1 MSRKTKTGRTSRAE
15 RTEPTERVEPTKR
28 GEPAERAEIIERTAL
43 AVDRL
48 DEGDAAAELER
59 LAAEIAKHDVAYH
72 QNDAPTISDADYDA
86 LRQRNAAIEARFPA
100 LVRADSPSKRLGAA
114 PSDKFAKV
122 RHRVAMLSLDNAF
135 ADDDITSFVDR
146 IRRFLGLPAEEQIT
160 MTAEPKID
168 GLSSSLRYE
177 RGRFVLGATRGD
189 GSEGE
194 DVTRNLMTL
203 DDIPKHV
210 RGMPDVFEVRGE
222 VYMSHADFTA
232 MNERQAA
239 AGKPLFANPRNAAA
253 GSLRQLDPEV
263 TRRRPLRFFAYTWGE
278 VSKLPGVRQS
288 EIYAALKSWG
298 FPTNP
303 LWRLCDTADELLAF
317 YHDIERQRAD
327 LDYDID
333 GVVYKVDRLDWQ
345 ERLGFVSRAPRWAI
359 AHKFPPQQAQTVLED
374 IDIQVGR
381 TGVLTPVAKLK
392 PITVGGVVVSNATLH
407 NEEEIARKDVRIGDT
422 VVVQRAGDVIP
433 QIVRV
438 ILERR
443 PRGAKAYGFPD
454 RCPACGSH
462 AVREVDE
469 KTGKAEAARRCTGG
483 LICPAQAV
491 ERLKHFVSRHAFDI
505 EGLGATYLETLH
517 EEGLLKDPS
526 DIFRLPERAEDVDRV
541 LKKRRQE
548 LSELRAEAKDAGGD
562 ASAKKTA
569 AKKSKARDEGKLI
582 QNLMAA
588 IEARREIGLDRFIF
602 ALGIPHVGETTAR
615 LLARNFGT
623 LDELRKSM
631 KGEAALEDLDS
642 IGGIGETMANEIV
655 EFFREPHNI
664 EVIDRLAKKV
674 TATPLEQAKADSPVS
689 GKTVVFTGTLE
700 KMTRN
705 EAKAR
710 AESLGAK
717 VAGSVSAK
725 TDIVVAGPGA
735 GSKLKQAQ
743 ALGVQVLD
751 EDGWLALIGKA

>member
-1 MSRKTKTGRTSRAE
+1 VSRKTKTGRTARAE
-15 RTEPTERVEPTKR
+15 RTEPTKR
-28 GEPAERAEIIERTAL
+28 GEAAERAETTERTAL

-48 DEGDAAAELER
+48 GEGDAAAELER

-674 TATPLEQAKADSPVS
+674 TATPLAQAKADSPVS

>member
-1 MSRKTKTGRTSRAE
+1 MARKAKTRRTSPAAE
-15 RTEPTERVEPTKR
+15 DLTEPE
-28 GEPAERAEIIERTAL
+28 
-43 AVDRL
+43 
-48 DEGDAAAELER
+48 AAAELER
-59 LAAEIAKHDVAYH
+59 LASEIAKHDRAYY
-72 QNDAPTISDADYDA
+72 QDDAPTISDADYDA

-443 PRGAKAYGFPD
+443 PRGAKAYRFPD

-562 ASAKKTA
+562 ASPKKTA
-569 AKKSKARDEGKLI
+569 AKKSKAKDEGKLI

-674 TATPLEQAKADSPVS
+674 TATPLEQAKSDSPVS

>member
-1 MSRKTKTGRTSRAE
+1 
-15 RTEPTERVEPTKR
+15 
-28 GEPAERAEIIERTAL
+28 
-43 AVDRL
+43 
-48 DEGDAAAELER
+48 
-59 LAAEIAKHDVAYH
+59 
-72 QNDAPTISDADYDA
+72 
-86 LRQRNAAIEARFPA
+86 
-100 LVRADSPSKRLGAA
+100 
-114 PSDKFAKV
+114 
-122 RHRVAMLSLDNAF
+122 MLSLDNAF
-135 ADDDITSFVDR
+135 EDDDITGFVDR
-146 IRRFLGLPAEEQIT
+146 IRRFLGLPAEERIA

-189 GSEGE
+189 GFEGE

-203 DDIPKHV
+203 DDVPKHV

-232 MNERQAA
+232 MNARQAA

-278 VSKLPGVRQS
+278 VSKLPGARQS
-288 EIYAALKSWG
+288 EVYDALKRWG

-303 LWRLCDTADELLAF
+303 LWRLCDSAEELLAF

-327 LDYDID
+327 LGYDID

-438 ILERR
+438 IVERR
-443 PRGAKAYGFPD
+443 RRGAKPYVFPH

-517 EEGLLKDPS
+517 EEGLLNDPA
-526 DIFRLPERAEDVDRV
+526 DIFRLPARADEVDRV
-541 LKKRRQE
+541 LKGRRAEQ
-548 LSELRAEAKDAGGD
+548 SRLRAEAAGKDAD
-562 ASAKKTA
+562 AAEKAA
-569 AKKSKARDEGKLI
+569 AKKSKAKDEGKLI
-582 QNLMAA
+582 QNLMTA
-588 IEARREIGLDRFIF
+588 IEARREIALDRFIF
-602 ALGIPHVGETTAR
+602 ALGIRHVGETTAR

-623 LDELRKSM
+623 LEELVASM
-631 KGEAALEDLDS
+631 EGENALEDLDA
-642 IGGIGETMANEIV
+642 IGGIGETVAQEIV
-655 EFFREPHNI
+655 EFFREKRNAK
-664 EVIDRLAKKV
+664 VVARLMDEV
-674 TATPLEQAKADSPVS
+674 TATPLEHVKADSPVS

-751 EDGWLALIGKA
+751 EDGWLALIGRAAST

>member
-1 MSRKTKTGRTSRAE
+1 MARKTASGRAAKAVDVDE
-15 RTEPTERVEPTKR
+15 LTERE
-28 GEPAERAEIIERTAL
+28 
-43 AVDRL
+43 
-48 DEGDAAAELER
+48 AAAELEA
-59 LAAEIAKHDVAYH
+59 LAAAIDKADRAYY
-72 QNDAPTISDADYDA
+72 QDDAPILSDADYDA

-100 LVRADSPSKRLGAA
+100 LIRADSPSHRVGAA
-114 PSDKFAKV
+114 PTEKFAKV
-122 RHRVAMLSLDNAF
+122 RHRVPMLSLDNAF
-135 ADDDITSFVDR
+135 EAEDIVAFVDR
-146 IRRFLGLPAEEQIT
+146 IRRFLGLAPHEPIA

-177 RGRFVLGATRGD
+177 RGKLVQGATRGD
-189 GSEGE
+189 GFEGE
-194 DVTRNLMTL
+194 DVTANLRTL
-203 DDIPKHV
+203 HDVPKQV

-222 VYMSHADFTA
+222 VYMSHADFAA
-232 MNERQAA
+232 MNEREVA
-239 AGKPLFANPRNAAA
+239 AGRKPFANPRNAAA
-253 GSLRQLDPEV
+253 GSLRQLDPNV
-263 TRRRPLRFFAYTWGE
+263 TKERPLRFFAYTWGE
-278 VSKLPGVRQS
+278 VSALPGKRQS
-288 EIYAALKSWG
+288 EIYAALKKWG

-303 LWRLCDTADELLAF
+303 LWRLCETTDELLAF
-317 YHDIERQRAD
+317 YRDIQSRRVG
-327 LDYDID
+327 LGYDID

-359 AHKFPPQQAQTVLED
+359 AHKFPPQQAETVLED

-438 ILERR
+438 IAERR
-443 PRGAKAYGFPD
+443 PKGAKPYVFPV
-454 RCPACGSH
+454 RCPVCGSH
-462 AVREVDE
+462 AARAKDE
-469 KTGKAEAARRCTGG
+469 KTGKEEVARRCTGG
-483 LICPAQAV
+483 LICAAQAV

-505 EGLGATYLETLH
+505 EGLGGTTIETLH
-517 EEGLLKDPS
+517 AKGLLKDPS
-526 DIFRLPERAEDVDRV
+526 DLFRLRADAIDAALKER
-541 LKKRRQE
+541 RREQ
-548 LSELRAEAKDAGGD
+548 SEARAQAAGKEA
-562 ASAKKTA
+562 AS
-569 AKKSKARDEGKLI
+569 KKSKSKDEGKLI
-582 QNLMAA
+582 ANLMTA
-588 IEARREIGLDRFIF
+588 IDARREIAIDRFIF
-602 ALGIPHVGETTAR
+602 ALGIRHVGETTAR

-623 LDELRKSM
+623 LDELVGSM
-631 KGEAALEDLDS
+631 ESEHALADLDA
-642 IGGIGETMANEIV
+642 IGGIGETVAQEIV
-655 EFFREPHNI
+655 EFFREPHNR
-664 EVIDRLAKKV
+664 EVVARLMQAV
-674 TATPLEQAKADSPVS
+674 RTLPLERVKADSPVS

-710 AESLGAK
+710 AEALGAK

-725 TDIVVAGPGA
+725 TDLVVAGPGA

>member
-1 MSRKTKTGRTSRAE
+1 MARKAKTRRTSPAAE
-15 RTEPTERVEPTKR
+15 DLTEPE
-28 GEPAERAEIIERTAL
+28 
-43 AVDRL
+43 
-48 DEGDAAAELER
+48 AAAELER
-59 LAAEIAKHDVAYH
+59 LASEIAKHDRAYY
-72 QNDAPTISDADYDA
+72 QDDAPTISDADYDA

-548 LSELRAEAKDAGGD
+548 LSELRAEAKDADGD

-569 AKKSKARDEGKLI
+569 AKKSKAKDEGKLI

>member
-1 MSRKTKTGRTSRAE
+1 VRAFQGKRMSRKTAGGAAAA
-15 RTEPTERVEPTKR
+15 P
-28 GEPAERAEIIERTAL
+28 
-43 AVDRL
+43 VDEL
-48 DEGDAAAELER
+48 SELDAAAELER
-59 LAAEIAKHDVAYH
+59 LAAEIAKHDRAYH
-72 QNDAPTISDADYDA
+72 QLDAPTISDADYDA
-86 LRQRNAAIEARFPA
+86 LRERNSAIEERFPA
-100 LVRADSPSKRLGAA
+100 LIRPDSPSKRLGAA
-114 PSDKFAKV
+114 PSDKFEKV
-122 RHRVAMLSLDNAF
+122 RHRVPMLSLDNAF
-135 ADDDITSFVDR
+135 EDDDIAGFVDR
-146 IRRFLGLPAEEQIT
+146 IRRFLGLPPEEPIA

-189 GSEGE
+189 GYEGE
-194 DVTRNLMTL
+194 NVTRNLMTL

-222 VYMSHADFTA
+222 VYMSHEDFA
-232 MNERQAA
+232 KMNERQEA
-239 AGKPLFANPRNAAA
+239 AGRAPFANPRNAAA
-253 GSLRQLDPEV
+253 GSLRQLDPNV
-263 TRRRPLRFFAYTWGE
+263 TKERPLRFFAYSWGE
-278 VSKLPGVRQS
+278 VSTLPGKRQS
-288 EIYAALKSWG
+288 EIYAALKGWRL
-298 FPTNP
+298 PTNP
-303 LWRLCDTADELLAF
+303 LWRLCESTEELLAF
-317 YHDIERQRAD
+317 YHEIEQQRVD
-327 LDYDID
+327 LGYDID

-359 AHKFPPQQAQTVLED
+359 AHKFPPQQAQTVLEG

-438 ILERR
+438 IKERR
-443 PRGAKAYGFPD
+443 KRGARRYAFPET
-454 RCPACGSH
+454 CPACGSN
-462 AVREVDE
+462 AVREIDE
-469 KTGKAEAARRCTGG
+469 KTGKTEAARRCTGG

-505 EGLGATYLETLH
+505 EGLGGTYIETLH

-526 DIFRLPERAEDVDRV
+526 DIFRLPERRDEVDRV

-548 LSELRAEAKDAGGD
+548 LSQLRAEAAGKE
-562 ASAKKTA
+562 AAAAAKKT
-569 AKKSKARDEGKLI
+569 KTKDEGKLI

-588 IEARREIGLDRFIF
+588 IETRREIALDRFIF
-602 ALGIPHVGETTAR
+602 ALGIPHVGETTGR

-623 LDELRKSM
+623 LEELVTSM
-631 KGEAALEDLDS
+631 ESERAHEELDA
-642 IGGIGETMANEIV
+642 IGGIGETVAQEIV
-655 EFFREPHNI
+655 EFFREPHNRQ
-664 EVIDRLAKKV
+664 VVARLMKAV
-674 TATPLEQAKADSPVS
+674 RTIPLERVKADSPVS

-743 ALGVQVLD
+743 ALGIQVLD
-751 EDGWLALIGKA
+751 EDGWLELIGKA

>member
-1 MSRKTKTGRTSRAE
+1 
-15 RTEPTERVEPTKR
+15 
-28 GEPAERAEIIERTAL
+28 
-43 AVDRL
+43 
-48 DEGDAAAELER
+48 
-59 LAAEIAKHDVAYH
+59 
-72 QNDAPTISDADYDA
+72 
-86 LRQRNAAIEARFPA
+86 
-100 LVRADSPSKRLGAA
+100 
-114 PSDKFAKV
+114 
-122 RHRVAMLSLDNAF
+122 
-135 ADDDITSFVDR
+135 
-146 IRRFLGLPAEEQIT
+146 

-177 RGRFVLGATRGD
+177 HGRFVLGATRGD
-189 GSEGE
+189 GFEGE

-232 MNERQAA
+232 MNDRQAA
-239 AGKPLFANPRNAAA
+239 AGRPPFANPRNAAA
-253 GSLRQLDPEV
+253 GSLRQIDPEV

-278 VSKLPGVRQS
+278 VSKLPGARQS
-288 EIYAALKSWG
+288 EIYAALKRWG

-303 LWRLCDTADELLAF
+303 LWRLCNTADELLEF
-317 YHDIERQRAD
+317 YHEIEHQRAD
-327 LDYDID
+327 LGYDID

-359 AHKFPPQQAQTVLED
+359 AHKFPPQQAETVLQD

-443 PRGAKAYGFPD
+443 PRGAEPYVFPD

-462 AVREVDE
+462 AVRAVDE

-505 EGLGATYLETLH
+505 DGLGATYLETLH
-517 EEGLLKDPS
+517 EEGLLEDPS
-526 DIFRLPERAEDVDRV
+526 DIFRLPERANEVDRV

-548 LSELRAEAKDAGGD
+548 LSELRAEAKDNAGD
-562 ASAKKTA
+562 APGTPAKKAA
-569 AKKSKARDEGKLI
+569 AKKSNAKDEGKLI

-588 IEARREIGLDRFIF
+588 IEARREIALDRFIF
-602 ALGIPHVGETTAR
+602 ALGIRHVGETTAR

-623 LDELRKSM
+623 LEELVAAMES
-631 KGEAALEDLDS
+631 EHALEDLDS
-642 IGGIGETMANEIV
+642 IGGVGETLAQEIV
-655 EFFREPHNI
+655 EFFREPRNRK
-664 EVIDRLAKKV
+664 VVARLMSAV
-674 TATPLEQAKADSPVS
+674 HARPLEQVKGDSPVS

-751 EDGWLALIGKA
+751 EDAWLALIGKT